1 MMTGRRTLRHGLLV
15 GGAVGALFHLFLFIL
30 SLAQYRGAEFMGM
43 HSKEVE
49 EMIYA
54 MFSDTVVLL
63 QLKILVIQLGFGVGI
78 GFLVGAWFLLLFKV
92 LSRESRGIRFAGWV
106 FLGLLVVH
114 NVLLWYAMTRYP
126 TLFIDR
132 FFHDNFAARWFQII
146 ASEFFTLPMYKVLLS
161 LWLLSFPAGIGWLL
175 LRPSSPFVSNRSPLR
190 FAWTAAALVPA
201 LLLLVVVWG
210 PLPDSWRFDAGK
222 PADRPNVLIIGV
234 DSLRPDY
241 MVMSRGKGFSRI
253 AAQSV
258 VYDNAYTILPRT
270 FPALVTM
277 LSGQYPHNHGI
288 RHMFPDPPILARPF
302 EALPRVLSERGWETG
317 VFSDFAGDI
326 FSRIDLGF
334 DAVDVP
340 EFSIRSN
347 VRQACWKLHV
357 HLLPY
362 LLASGVLSGISD
374 FECSERYADPAILT
388 DRFLSWLSERE
399 SDRPFFGFVF
409 YSATHYP
416 YASPYPYYRE
426 RHVPGYMG
434 AHRYC
439 KIGMAGSDKGYTDE
453 DKEQTRLNLLA
464 GVDAVDDQV
473 ERIQNLL
480 EESGQLDNTLI
491 IVTADHG
498 ENVYEHNR
506 GNSHGEMLN
515 GRESLVVPFLFK
527 EPGRTSAVQV
537 EEPVSNLD
545 LAPTILGML
554 GETVPD
560 WMEGANLAANEGYR
574 PEAGSFVFAET
585 GLLFLDPDTDVLRE
599 RSIRYSGLFDLFQYT
614 PDNYELFISPR
625 FTRDTIVAKHR
636 MLLKGKYKLIY
647 IPTRQEPKFEC
658 YHLGDDPG
666 EIKNLYDPAHPV
678 CEPMKEQ
685 LLDFIVAAGDGR
697 RIGDFVV
704 P

>member
-1 MMTGRRTLRHGLLV
+1 MFV
-15 GGAVGALFHLFLFIL
+15 GGAVGALFHLFLFVL

-49 EMIYA
+49 ELIYA
-54 MFSDTVVLL
+54 MFSDTVILL
-63 QLKILVIQLGFGVGI
+63 QLKILVIQLGYGVAI
-78 GFLVGAWFLLLFKV
+78 GVLVGAWIHLLFEV
-92 LSRESRGIRFAGWV
+92 LSKPSRGIRFAGWV

-114 NVLLWYAMTRYP
+114 NGLLWYAMTRYP

-132 FFHDNFAARWFQII
+132 FFHGNLAARWFQIL
-146 ASEFFTLPMYKVLLS
+146 ASEFFTLPMYKAALS
-161 LWLLSFPAGIGWLL
+161 VWLLSFPAFAGWLW
-175 LRPSSPFVSNRSPLR
+175 LRPSSPFVKNRSPLR
-190 FAWTAAALVPA
+190 FAWTAAVLAPV

-210 PLPDSWRFDAGK
+210 PLPDSWRYNAGK
-222 PADRPNVLIIGV
+222 PPDRPNVLIIGV

-241 MVMSRGKGFSRI
+241 MVMSRGEGFSRI
-253 AAQSV
+253 AERSV
-258 VYDNAYTILPRT
+258 AFDNAYTILPRT
-270 FPALVTM
+270 FPSLVTM
-277 LSGQYPHNHGI
+277 MTGQYPHTHRI
-288 RHMFPDPPILARPF
+288 RHMFPDPPLLSRPF
-302 EALPRVLSERGWETG
+302 DALPRILSERGWETG

-362 LLASGVLSGISD
+362 LMATGALPEITD
-374 FECSERYADPAILT
+374 FEASERYADPAILT
-388 DRFLSWLSERE
+388 DRFLNWLSQRD

-426 RHVPGYMG
+426 RHVDGYMG

-439 KIGMAGSDKGYTDE
+439 KIGMAGSEDIYTDE

-473 ERIQNLL
+473 ARILDLL

-491 IVTADHG
+491 VLTSDHG
-498 ENVYEHNR
+498 ENVYEHGR

-515 GRESLVVPFLFK
+515 GRESLVVPFVFK
-527 EPGRTSAVQV
+527 EPGRTSAVRV
-537 EEPVSNLD
+537 DEPVSNLD
-545 LAPTILGML
+545 MAPTILGML
-554 GETVPD
+554 GEEVPG
-560 WMEGANLAANEGYR
+560 WMEGQNLAAGEGYR
-574 PEAGSFVFAET
+574 PKPGSFVFAET
-585 GLLFLDPDTDVLRE
+585 GLLFLDPDTDILRE

-625 FTRDTIVAKHR
+625 FNRDTLVSKHR

-647 IPTRQEPKFEC
+647 VPTRQEAKFEC
-658 YHLGDDPG
+658 YHLEDDPG
-666 EIKNLYDPAHPV
+666 EVTNLYAPDHPV
-678 CEPMKEQ
+678 CGPMKEQ
-685 LLDFIVAAGDGR
+685 LLDFIVTAGDGR